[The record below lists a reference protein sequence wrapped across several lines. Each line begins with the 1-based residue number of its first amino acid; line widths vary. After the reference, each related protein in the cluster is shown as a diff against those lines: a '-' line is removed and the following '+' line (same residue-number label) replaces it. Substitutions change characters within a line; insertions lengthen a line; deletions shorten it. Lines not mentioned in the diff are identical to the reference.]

1 MNSAIIV
8 AAGMG
13 TRFGGDV
20 PKQFV
25 DLAGKPVLARTLE
38 KFQRCESVD
47 EIVLVLPADVVS
59 SLTRYLDAGAFPKL
73 SAVVAGGPTR
83 AKSVFNGLAAVDS
96 RCEIVA
102 IHDAARPFV
111 TERDIGLILASARK
125 SGAACLVRQVHD
137 TIKRIDGGNIVATL
151 DRSNLRRAQT
161 PQAFDIKMLRQA
173 FDSALLDESVTD
185 ECSLV
190 ERLGIHISIIE
201 GSSRNSKITTME
213 DLRLAEAM
221 LRIETENND

>member
-25 DLAGKPVLARTLE
+25 DLADKPLLAHTLE
-38 KFQRCESVD
+38 KFQRCEPVD

-59 SLTRYLDAGAFPKL
+59 SLNRYLDAGTFTKL
-73 SAVVAGGPTR
+73 TAVVAGGPTR
-83 AKSVFNGLAAVDS
+83 AQSVFNGLGAVDS

-111 TERDIGLILASARK
+111 TERDIGLVLASARK

-151 DRSNLRRAQT
+151 DRSTLRRAQT
-161 PQAFDIKMLRQA
+161 PQAFEISLLRQA

-201 GSSRNSKITTME
+201 GSSRNIKITTTE

-221 LRIETENND
+221 LRVETENND

>member
-8 AAGMG
+8 AAGTG

-25 DLAGKPVLARTLE
+25 DLAGKPVLAHTLE
-38 KFQRCESVD
+38 KFQLCEYVD
-47 EIVLVLPADVVS
+47 EIVLVLRADVVS
-59 SLTRYLDAGAFPKL
+59 SLTRYLDAGTFTKL
-73 SAVVAGGPTR
+73 TAVVAGGPTR
-83 AKSVFNGLAAVDS
+83 AQSVFNGLAAVDS

-111 TERDIGLILASARK
+111 TERDIGLVLASARK

-201 GSSRNSKITTME
+201 GSSRNIKITTME
-213 DLRLAEAM
+213 DLRLAEAR

>member
-25 DLAGKPVLARTLE
+25 DLAGKPLLAHTLE
-38 KFQRCESVD
+38 KFQRCEYVD

-59 SLTRYLDAGAFPKL
+59 SLTRYLDAGTFTKL
-73 SAVVAGGPTR
+73 TAVVAGGPTR
-83 AKSVFNGLAAVDS
+83 AHSVFNGLAAVDS

-111 TERDIGLILASARK
+111 TERDIGLVLASARK

-161 PQAFDIKMLRQA
+161 PQAFEISLLRQA

-201 GSSRNSKITTME
+201 GSSRNIKITTME
-213 DLRLAEAM
+213 DLRLAEAR

>member
-25 DLAGKPVLARTLE
+25 DLAGKPLIAHTLD

-47 EIVLVLPADVVS
+47 EIVLVLAADVAS
-59 SLTRYLDAGAFPKL
+59 SLNRYLDAGFFSKL
-73 SAVVAGGPTR
+73 SSVVAGGPSR
-83 AKSVFNGLAAVDS
+83 AQSVFNGLGAVDS

-111 TERDIGLILASARK
+111 TERDIGLILASAGK

-137 TIKRIDGGNIVATL
+137 TIKRIEGGNIVATL

-161 PQAFDIKMLRQA
+161 PQAFEISLLRQA

-201 GSSRNSKITTME
+201 GSSRNIKITTIE

-221 LRIETENND
+221 LRVETENND